1 MPTLAVK
8 FKVLAFISLVIY
20 LFEKFDSNLDEDSS
34 PKHVCVAL
42 SLHS

>member
-1 MPTLAVK
+1 MSTMPTLAVK
-8 FKVLAFISLVIY
+8 FKVLAFIY